1 MPKQVDHAERR
12 RHLAGAVCRIIATR
26 GLDAVSLRDV
36 ATEAGVSMGAVQH
49 YFKTKEDML
58 VFALEDVNERGAARV
73 AAYLADIPDATPR
86 DTLRGVLLQ
95 IIPVDEE
102 SAEAVA
108 VGLAFWTKSTSSPR
122 LAEHL
127 REGYGKLRDLIVFL
141 LERSGTAP
149 GVNVADEADAL
160 FALAEGLSSH
170 VLVGL
175 RDQETAVRI
184 LDAQLAR
191 VLT

>member
-12 RHLAGAVCRIIATR
+12 RHLARAVCRIIAER

-36 ATEAGVSMGAVQH
+36 ASEAGVSMGAVQH

-73 AAYLADIPDATPR
+73 ADYLAAIPAPTPR

-95 IIPVDEE
+95 MIPADEE
-102 SAEAVA
+102 STEAVA
-108 VGLAFWTKSTSSPR
+108 VGLAFWAKATSSPR
-122 LAEHL
+122 LAAHL
-127 REGYGKLRDLIVFL
+127 QEGYEKLRDLIAL
-141 LERSGTAP
+141 LLGQSETTP
-149 GVNVADEADAL
+149 GADVADEAEAL

-175 RDQETAVRI
+175 RDHGTAVRI
-184 LDAQLAR
+184 IDRQLAR
-191 VLT
+191 VLA

>member
-12 RHLAGAVCRIIATR
+12 RHLARAVCRIIATR

-36 ATEAGVSMGAVQH
+36 AAEAGVSMGAVQH

-73 AAYLADIPDATPR
+73 GEYLAAIPDAGPR

-95 IIPVDEE
+95 MLPVDEE
-102 SAEAVA
+102 SREAVA
-108 VGLAFWTKSTSSPR
+108 VGLAFWAKAATSPR

-127 REGYGKLRDLIVFL
+127 REGYGALRDLIAL
-141 LERSGTAP
+141 LLGQSKPAP
-149 GVNVADEADAL
+149 GVDAADEADAL

-170 VLVGL
+170 ILVGH
-175 RDQETAVRI
+175 REPATAVRI
-184 LDAQLAR
+184 IDAQLAR
-191 VLT
+191 LLP